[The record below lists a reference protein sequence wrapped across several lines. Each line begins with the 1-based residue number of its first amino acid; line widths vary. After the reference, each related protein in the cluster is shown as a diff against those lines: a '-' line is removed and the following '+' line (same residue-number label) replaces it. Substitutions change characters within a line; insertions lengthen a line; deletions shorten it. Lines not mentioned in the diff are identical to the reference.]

1 VQKESAMADD
11 SKAKPIELRCHPCE
25 GGFEVSIFAAP
36 GLSFW
41 LEYYVL
47 GGGGYRESGE
57 ITGRI
62 TGEPETIFRRVAV
75 PVIEVGIAGFS
86 LGPPRQLRA
95 RSLDS
100 RKPTALDRRPIPD
113 GAIEILA
120 GEAGDEATSADKQE

>member
-1 VQKESAMADD
+1 MADD
-11 SKAKPIELRCHPCE
+11 PRARPIEIRCHPCD
-25 GGFEVSIFAAP
+25 GGFEVTIFAAP

-62 TGEPETIFRRVAV
+62 TAEPETILRRVAV

-95 RSLDS
+95 RALES
-100 RKPTALDRRPIPD
+100 RKPTALDRRPVPD
-113 GAIEILA
+113 GAIENLP
-120 GEAGDEATSADKQE
+120 GEVGDGAANTDKRE

>member
-1 VQKESAMADD
+1 MADD
-11 SKAKPIELRCHPCE
+11 SKAKPIEFRCHPCE
-25 GGFEVSIFAAP
+25 DGFEVSIFAAP

-62 TGEPETIFRRVAV
+62 AAAPETIFRRVAV

-95 RSLDS
+95 RTPER
-100 RKPTALDRRPIPD
+100 RKPTALDRRPVPD
-113 GAIEILA
+113 GAVEMLP
-120 GEAGDEATSADKQE
+120 GEAGDEATSADKPE